1 MSVAWYVFHY
11 ILFIITL
18 LISIVIMALGF
29 DLFTLKYRG
38 ESKVRLYRILFGIF
52 ITALGAVTFGIGV
65 WGITLTAMGVK

>member
-1 MSVAWYVFHY
+1 
-11 ILFIITL
+11 
-18 LISIVIMALGF
+18 MALGF